1 MAYISP
7 ADLKTYTV
15 FQKVKDRLDPN
26 LTNDIVE
33 AEADLETQLGKGIE
47 ETLDGAELPAV
58 IKIALLKTAEFYA
71 LINSDESR
79 VKGIKS
85 ESLGDYSYTLSDG
98 VTLTKPDVSN
108 LIRKYKA
115 FSGTFRFRMRGV

>member
-1 MAYISP
+1 MAYITP
-7 ADLKTYTV
+7 ADLKAYTV

-47 ETLDGAELPAV
+47 ETLDGSTLPAV